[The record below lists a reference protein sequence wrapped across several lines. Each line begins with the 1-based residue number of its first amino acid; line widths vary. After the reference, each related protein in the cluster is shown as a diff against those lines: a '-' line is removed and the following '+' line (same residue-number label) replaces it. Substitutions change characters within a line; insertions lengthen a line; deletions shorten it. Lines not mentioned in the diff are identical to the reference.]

1 MKNRNTITQEQINAI
16 IARTN
21 FRVNTVFDKTT
32 LVAAQLPNG
41 FVIVEASS
49 CVDPDNYD
57 EKLGV
62 EICKKRIVN
71 KIWEL
76 EGYKLQDDLYRKS
89 KERPIEEITINELVE
104 AGYSVGVDL
113 PSYISPDAKQTVR
126 ITVDGRR

>member
-1 MKNRNTITQEQINAI
+1 MKNRNTVTQEKINAI
-16 IARTN
+16 IERTD
-21 FRVNTVFDKTT
+21 FRVLTIFDKTT
-32 LVAAQLPNG
+32 IVAAQLPNG

-76 EGYKLQDDLYRKS
+76 EGYKLQDELYRKS
-89 KERPIEEITINELVE
+89 KEQPLEEVTIGELMEHGFTVQTDISFSDYIRPLAKVF
-104 AGYSVGVDL
+104 
-113 PSYISPDAKQTVR
+113 IS
-126 ITVDGRR
+126 DGRGE